1 MLCGEWSY
9 KILYDDVV
17 SNLKHV
23 LYLVYCFFFRFF
35 GEKTHLGVVYVCSFD
50 Y

>member
-23 LYLVYCFFFRFF
+23 LYLVYCFFSLFWRKNSFRSCLCLF
-35 GEKTHLGVVYVCSFD
+35 V
-50 Y
+50 